1 MVRIIN
7 VGVAMLLAAGVTFG
21 LFFLMQFLISMDA
34 VQPERGESIKIA
46 DITMPDMAI
55 EVIRT
60 QPKPEVPEE
69 PEELPDLPDV
79 QFSVNAPTAGPGIQV
94 ARVNVDIGNNL
105 DAGATISASDA
116 EYLPIVVIQPQYPNR
131 ALQREIEGWCQV
143 MFTVD
148 ENGGVLDQMVVDAD
162 PPEIFDAAS
171 LRAVSRFKFNP
182 RTVNGQA
189 VKTPGVQYVFR
200 YNLEDAQ

>member
-1 MVRIIN
+1 MVRVIN
-7 VGVAMLLAAGVTFG
+7 LAVALLLAAAVTFG

-34 VQPERGESIKIA
+34 AEPQRGEAIKIA
-46 DITMPDMAI
+46 DITMPDIEI
-55 EVIRT
+55 EVQRV

-69 PEELPDLPDV
+69 PEELPDLPDQ
-79 QFSVNAPTAGPGIQV
+79 QFSVDAPSATGIQV
-94 ARVNVDIGNNL
+94 ARVNVDVGGL
-105 DAGATISASDA
+105 DSGATISASDA

-131 ALQREIEGWCQV
+131 ALQRGIEGWCQV

-148 ENGGVLDQMVVDAD
+148 ENGGVLDPVVVDAD
-162 PPEIFDAAS
+162 PPEIFDSSS
-171 LRAVSRFKFNP
+171 LRAVTRFKFNP

-200 YNLEDAQ
+200 YNLEQE

>member
-1 MVRIIN
+1 MVRVIN
-7 VGVAMLLAAGVTFG
+7 IAVALLLAAAVTFG
-21 LFFLMQFLISMDA
+21 LFFLMQVLIAMDA
-34 VQPERGESIKIA
+34 VEPERGAAIKIA
-46 DITMPDMAI
+46 DITMPDIEI
-55 EVIRT
+55 EVQRV
-60 QPKPEVPEE
+60 QPKPEVPDE
-69 PEELPDLPDV
+69 PEEVPDLPEPE
-79 QFSVNAPTAGPGIQV
+79 FNVNAPTNEGIQV
-94 ARVNVDIGNNL
+94 ARVQVDTGDLGN
-105 DAGATISASDA
+105 GISISASDA

-148 ENGGVLDQMVVDAD
+148 ENGGVLDPVVVDAD
-162 PPEIFDAAS
+162 PPEIFDSAS

-200 YNLEDAQ
+200 FNLEQDQ